1 MKIFGKKI
9 KPNDLRSG
17 IDRRIFSY
25 TAYAPERRWGKDR
38 RNGRNYRK
46 FWQNPLLRNALIM
59 SLALATVLPVY
70 DVLFIFPSFT
80 NLLIKS
86 TKDDTESIAKHLA
99 SMLIS
104 EKSDLNEASLPVDLL
119 REIRKLK
126 INFDLKKLK
135 VFAKS
140 GEVLYSTNISDIG
153 YVNNS
158 KYFNEVIALGKVH
171 SKFIHRDAVSL
182 EGQKMAV
189 DVVET
194 YVPLIRG
201 GQVLGVFEIYHDITA
216 RKKQLDKLLSRS
228 SVTVFTLALVLLMVI
243 VVFLFKENIT
253 VAERK
258 RAEAEREKLIVELQD
273 AVAKI
278 NKLNGLLPICAHCK
292 KIRDDK
298 GYWKQIESYISEHSE
313 AEFSHGICPE
323 CAKKLYPEFFD
334 KK

>member
-1 MKIFGKKI
+1 MQKFFKKI
-9 KPNDLRSG
+9 ARDN
-17 IDRRIFSY
+17 I
-25 TAYAPERRWGKDR
+25 
-38 RNGRNYRK
+38 
-46 FWQNPLLRNALIM
+46 WQNPLLRNTLIM

-99 SMLIS
+99 SMFIS
-104 EKSDLNEASLPVDLL
+104 EKPDLNKASLPVDLSS
-119 REIRKLK
+119 EIRKLK
-126 INFDLKKLK
+126 INFDLKRLK
-135 VFAKS
+135 VFSKS

-153 YVNNS
+153 HVNNH
-158 KYFNEVIALGKVH
+158 KYFNEVIVLGKVH
-171 SKFIHRDAVSL
+171 SKFIHRDAESL

-194 YVPLIRG
+194 YVPLISG
-201 GQVLGVFEIYHDITA
+201 GQVLGAFEIYYDITG

-228 SVTVFTLALVLLMVI
+228 SVIVFTLAFVLLMVI
-243 VVFLFKENIT
+243 VILLFKENKTI
-253 VAERK
+253 VERK

-278 NKLNGLLPICAHCK
+278 KTLNGLLPICAHCK

-298 GYWKQIESYISEHSE
+298 GYWKQIESYIIEHSK

-323 CAKKLYPEFFD
+323 CAKKHYPEFFV